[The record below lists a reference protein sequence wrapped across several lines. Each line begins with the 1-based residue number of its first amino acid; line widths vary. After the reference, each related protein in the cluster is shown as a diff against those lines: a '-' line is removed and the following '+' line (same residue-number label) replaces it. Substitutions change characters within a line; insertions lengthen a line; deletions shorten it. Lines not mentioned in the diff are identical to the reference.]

1 MTDSVVSTIGG
12 KLLTEKLHPFLGKIG
27 KKGKELKDDTDFNL
41 KLKKRRNSSDSY
53 HVIDTLV
60 YGFVLAQGFYMD

>member
-12 KLLTEKLHPFLGKIG
+12 KLLTEKLYPFLGNIG

-41 KLKKRRNSSDSY
+41 KLKRRTSSDSY
-53 HVIDTLV
+53 HVINTLV
-60 YGFVLAQGFYMD
+60 FGFVLAQGFYMD